1 MTPHLL
7 MLMIEV
13 LALGAIVSLVIYLF
27 NSWIK
32 HRERTWMFALR
43 QDNNKALAPLRI
55 SAYERIIV
63 MLERTTPQSM
73 VMRLSVTSSNAA
85 YLHMDLT
92 KALREEFEHNI
103 SLQMYVSEE
112 CWSKVKRAKDETG
125 ELYKVAFTRVQAN
138 STAAEY
144 AREILHLEATV
155 GNSAI
160 REAIM
165 ALRMEMG
172 KHF

>member
-7 MLMIEV
+7 LLMLEI
-13 LALGAIVSLVIYLF
+13 LAAGAFISVMIYLF
-27 NSWIK
+27 NAWIK
-32 HRERTWMFALR
+32 HRERAWMFTLK

-63 MLERTTPQSM
+63 MLERVTPQAM
-73 VMRLSVTSSNAA
+73 VMRVSATSSNAA
-85 YLHMDLT
+85 FLHIDLT

-103 SLQMYVSEE
+103 SLQMYVSDE
-112 CWSKVKRAKDETG
+112 CWNKVKRAREETG
-125 ELYKVAFTRVQAN
+125 ELYKVAFTRVKAD
-138 STAAEY
+138 SSAAEY

-160 REAIM
+160 REAVVAVRAEM
-165 ALRMEMG
+165 A